1 MNTTKNPDKKLQR
14 AIGKLG
20 FGAININSVIG
31 AGIFGLPALVAAKAG
46 YFSPWAFLLGGLLVV
61 TIVLSLARA
70 ASMFRSTGGII
81 VYATHAFGPFVGF
94 QAGWLGYLSRVAAMG
109 ANTNLLVTYASWFW
123 APLDENPWRPIALT
137 ILIGSLTWLNV
148 SGVKNSVTATY
159 IFTVLKLVPLSL
171 LVLFGL
177 GEVDISILMRGAELP
192 EFGKLGDIILLLL
205 YAYVG
210 FEGTVITAGE
220 GKSPRKDLP
229 GALLHTIIFI
239 GLLYFLIQTVTL
251 FNLPELASSEAA
263 LADMAFNL
271 FGQVGAAVL
280 IIGAVFSIGGNL
292 FAALLAAPRM
302 TFALARAGTM
312 PHWFSAIHEKH
323 QTPHHSIWFFGF
335 MCLAMALSGSFIWLA
350 IMSTLVRLLS
360 YMVFIAALPILE
372 KTTESYAGQFTIP
385 GGFFIPLLAF
395 VLCSWLITHAS
406 MDAWLFML
414 GFIIAGSGLYWYSKR
429 EFRE

>member
-1 MNTTKNPDKKLQR
+1 MKTKTESSLHR
-14 AIGKLG
+14 GIGKLA

-31 AGIFGLPALVAAKAG
+31 AGIFGLPAVVAAKAG

-81 VYATHAFGPFVGF
+81 VYANHAFGPFVGF

-123 APLDENPWRPIALT
+123 APLDDNPWRAITLT

-159 IFTVLKLVPLSL
+159 IFTVFKLVPLSL
-171 LVLFGL
+171 LILFGL
-177 GEVDISILMRGAELP
+177 GEVDVSVLMHGAELP
-192 EFGKLGDIILLLL
+192 EFGKLGDIILVLL

-210 FEGTVITAGE
+210 FEGTVVTAGE

-229 GALLHTIIFI
+229 GALLHTIVFI
-239 GLLYFLIQTVTL
+239 GIFYFLIQTVTL
-251 FNLPELASSEAA
+251 FNLPDLANSKAA
-263 LADMAFNL
+263 LADMAFSL
-271 FGQVGAAVL
+271 FGQVGAAIL
-280 IIGAVFSIGGNL
+280 ILGALFSIGGNL
-292 FAALLAAPRM
+292 FASLLSAPRM
-302 TFALARAGTM
+302 TFALAQAGTM
-312 PHWFSAIHEKH
+312 PHWFSAIHPKH
-323 QTPHHSIWFFGF
+323 QTPHHSIWFYGF

-360 YMVFIAALPILE
+360 YMILIAALPILE
-372 KTTESYAGQFTIP
+372 KTTESYEGQFKIP
-385 GGFFIPLLAF
+385 GGWLIPALAF
-395 VLCSWLITHAS
+395 GLCFWLMVQAS
-406 MDAWLFML
+406 ADAWLTML
-414 GFIIAGSGLYWYSKR
+414 GFFIAGSGLYWHSR
-429 EFRE
+429 HR